1 MDSRNAFYDSIRI
14 PDKIEKPGMKK
25 RIFCPAWNCVFCS
38 KNCVFLQV
46 LRDHKKFTASEIL
59 RAIENNPQESRKN
72 WMLWLFKSAGLSN
85 PNNKHFQFW
94 QQDNHPIQL
103 SNQEMAMQKLNYI
116 HLNPVRACI
125 VFEPQ
130 HYVYS
135 SAADFSSSQPGLLP
149 LELLLWKNSY

>member
-1 MDSRNAFYDSIRI
+1 VIVSCFVQKNASFHQKLRLFAI
-14 PDKIEKPGMKK
+14 M
-25 RIFCPAWNCVFCS
+25 
-38 KNCVFLQV
+38 
-46 LRDHKKFTASEIL
+46 RDHKKFTASEIL

-72 WMLWLFKSAGLSN
+72 WMLWFFKSAGLSN

-116 HLNPVRACI
+116 HLNPVRAGK

-135 SAADFSSSQPGLLP
+135 RAADYSSSQPGLLP
-149 LELLLWKNSY
+149 LELLL